1 MNFFVSNFISV
12 IAAAIA
18 AAFILNRF
26 FKNSVF
32 FRVGLIWLFNLLFIV
47 FSIGVKVK
55 FFEGQTLINIIFTL
69 VNVGV
74 SVLCFYYGS
83 IAVVRPLEK
92 AVDEF
97 NELGKGNLKV
107 KIDKSK
113 ANEKKDLGRL
123 ILAADKIHKSLTAI
137 VHELNSNVDS
147 ISGTS
152 DKLNGLSTKL
162 SAGATEQASSVEEI
176 SSSMEEMAANIQQ
189 NTENAQQ
196 TEKIAKGV
204 SEGVMKVGV
213 SSKESLSSIKEIA
226 EKINIINDI
235 AFQTNILALNAAVEA
250 ARAGEHGK
258 GFAVVAS
265 EVRKLA
271 ERSKL
276 AADDIVNLAHKSVNI
291 TENSAQLMESLIPEI
306 EKTSKLIQE
315 IAAASYE
322 QSMGANQ
329 INNALQQLNV
339 LTQQNALSSD
349 EMALGSKNLDE
360 LANELKV
367 ITVYFK
373 IE

>member
-55 FFEGQTLINIIFTL
+55 FFEGQILINIIFTL